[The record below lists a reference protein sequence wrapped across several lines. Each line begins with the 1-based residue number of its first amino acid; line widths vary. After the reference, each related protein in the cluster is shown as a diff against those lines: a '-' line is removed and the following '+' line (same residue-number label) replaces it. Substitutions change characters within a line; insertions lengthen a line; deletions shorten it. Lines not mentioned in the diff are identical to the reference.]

1 MLFKLLP
8 VALVAATFTVSDAQA
23 QARQPA
29 ELPPS
34 GYAGQQYV
42 DSRGCLF
49 VRAGHG
55 GQVRWVARIDRT
67 RKPICG
73 MTPSAQ
79 TMARAQRELNTPAPA
94 PVAAAPA
101 PAPVA
106 AAPRPAAQP
115 RQRVVA
121 PAAPPVAAAP
131 APVPTH
137 QRPIGTNPV
146 LSASRTAGC
155 PAGAPYGRVYQ
166 RAGAPGTILVCGT
179 EPPNFTGVHP
189 DREGN
194 LGHGAGGQQVAQ
206 GWVDPNTRI
215 NYAPQFA
222 DQAVVTQPP
231 KGYKQAWT
239 DDRLNPNR
247 ARGTVAG
254 HQQMQQVWTTNEV
267 PQHGVT
273 EPRKRRWWESA
284 TAAPAPQPQAQVT
297 YATKA
302 ATTQATPRA
311 VAGARL
317 VQVGSYG
324 VPDNANRAAQRLQS
338 LGLPVQIGRAT
349 IKGKPVQVVSA
360 GPFASP
366 EQANSALAAVRRAGF
381 GDAILRR

>member
-1 MLFKLLP
+1 MLLKTLP
-8 VALVAATFTVSDAQA
+8 VALVAALFTVSSAQA

-29 ELPPS
+29 EMPPA
-34 GYAGQQYV
+34 GFAGQQYV

-73 MTPSAQ
+73 MTPSNQ
-79 TMARAQRELNTPAPA
+79 TMARAQRELNAPA
-94 PVAAAPA
+94 PVVAAPA
-101 PAPVA
+101 AAPVA

-115 RQRVVA
+115 RPQAVA
-121 PAAPPVAAAP
+121 PAAPPVAVAP
-131 APVPTH
+131 ARVPTY
-137 QRPIGTNPV
+137 QGAPGTNPV
-146 LSASRTAGC
+146 LGASRTAGC
-155 PAGAPYGRVYQ
+155 PAHAPYGKIYE
-166 RAGAPGTILVCGT
+166 RAGAPGTILVCGSQ
-179 EPPNFTGVHP
+179 PPNFTGVHP
-189 DREGN
+189 DRHGN
-194 LGHGAGGQQVAQ
+194 LGHTTGGQQVAQ
-206 GWVDPNTRI
+206 AWVDPNTRI

-222 DQAVVTQPP
+222 DQAITVQPP

-254 HQQMQQVWTTNEV
+254 HQQMQQVWTTDEV
-267 PQHGVT
+267 PQRGVN

-284 TAAPAPQPQAQVT
+284 AAQPQAPKQQAQVT

-302 ATTQATPRA
+302 APKA

-317 VQVGSYG
+317 VQVGSFG
-324 VPDNANRAAQRLQS
+324 VPENASRAAQRLQS

-366 EQANSALAAVRRAGF
+366 EQANAALAAVRRAGF